1 MSQLIQTCQI
11 RKMLFSQIDQLL
23 EIALLAMFTDCIG
36 GSQYEKYKDFIN
48 VIVAA

>member
-23 EIALLAMFTDCIG
+23 DVALLAIFTDFIG
-36 GSQYEKYKDFIN
+36 GSQYEQYKDFIN
-48 VIVAA
+48 VIAAA